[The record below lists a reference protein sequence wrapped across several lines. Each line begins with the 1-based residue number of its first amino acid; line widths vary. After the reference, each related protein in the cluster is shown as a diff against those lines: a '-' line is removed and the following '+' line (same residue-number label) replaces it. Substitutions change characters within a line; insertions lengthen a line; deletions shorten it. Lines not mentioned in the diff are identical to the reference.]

1 MQMDKISHYILTVM
15 GPVLKCKDRTDNV
28 DDKKIKRVKWQWS
41 MICIFFLR
49 KGKGRHPNLFKHV
62 QD

>member
-28 DDKKIKRVKWQWS
+28 DDKKIKSKMAVVNDLY
-41 MICIFFLR
+41 FF
-49 KGKGRHPNLFKHV
+49 FKKR
-62 QD
+62 